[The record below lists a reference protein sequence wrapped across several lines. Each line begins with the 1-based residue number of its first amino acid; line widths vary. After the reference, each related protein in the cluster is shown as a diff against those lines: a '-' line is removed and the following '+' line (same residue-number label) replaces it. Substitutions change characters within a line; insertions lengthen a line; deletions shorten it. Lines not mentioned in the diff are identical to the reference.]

1 MRASR
6 SPVEETHLGWSAK
19 AVCWTRAGK
28 KQGEQGTRMEVH
40 ARPRPCLSTSLTPT
54 LDSPSIPSL
63 LPHPCPYSR
72 PFASPARPGSPIQIP
87 MLSPSSRTRTPTRA
101 QVTAPDGEK
110 MNSVINVRSH
120 DLTIPYP

>member
-1 MRASR
+1 MHGLDLAYLHLSPPPSTHPR
-6 SPVEETHLGWSAK
+6 SH
-19 AVCWTRAGK
+19 
-28 KQGEQGTRMEVH
+28 
-40 ARPRPCLSTSLTPT
+40 PCSHT
-54 LDSPSIPSL
+54 LALILAL
-63 LPHPCPYSR
+63 LPRLC
-72 PFASPARPGSPIQIP
+72 PGSPIQIP